1 MWNLPR
7 PGIKPVSPA
16 LADRFF
22 TIGPPGNSPMIRF
35 LSPTMWGPCGPVP
48 PSQQTWESC
57 VMLGA
62 RNTVNKT
69 DTLPYDTYDL
79 VSNK

>member
-1 MWNLPR
+1 
-7 PGIKPVSPA
+7 
-16 LADRFF
+16 
-22 TIGPPGNSPMIRF
+22 MIRF